1 MRIVLLGA
9 PGCGKGTQAKLMA
22 EKYRVPQISSGELLR
37 QAVSEKTDLG
47 KRVESIMASGE
58 LVSDDIATDAVTE
71 RLRSNQSKRGFV
83 LDGFPRTIPQAQQ
96 LDTRLGWMN
105 RPLQLALYFSLD
117 PAVVVKRT
125 LGRLECAKCG
135 ASYNRYF
142 SPPAKRG
149 ICEDCGSKE
158 LVQRPDDHQHAVR
171 ARLDAY
177 DRDTAPLITYFK
189 AQHKLRTV
197 EGEGDIQD
205 IFKRICEIVDTEI
218 RPLETK
224 VIAIETGREYRSD
237 AVTLISGR
245 KVVRK
250 DSRADND
257 KAVGQAKQ
265 RLSARDSKKAA
276 EKKVAKKKVVKKKA
290 AEKKVAKKKVVK
302 RRSPR
307 RKSLRKKLPRRRS
320 PRRKSLRK
328 KLPRRRSPR
337 RKSLRKKLP
346 RRKPSRQ
353 KSWYGNLRPKNAHT
367 RADKP

>member
-22 EKYRVPQISSGELLR
+22 GKYRVPQISSGELLR
-37 QAVSEKTDLG
+37 QAVSEKTELG

-71 RLRSNQSKRGFV
+71 RLRSNESKRGFV

-149 ICEDCGSKE
+149 ICEHCGSKE
-158 LVQRPDDHQHAVR
+158 LVQRPDDRQHAVR

-177 DRDTAPLITYFK
+177 EQDTAPLITYFR

-205 IFKRICEIVDTEI
+205 IFGRICEIVDTEI

-237 AVTLISGR
+237 ALTLISGGKVER
-245 KVVRK
+245 RGFAGDSQKAAGKNVAKKKVVRK
-250 DSRADND
+250 
-257 KAVGQAKQ
+257 KAAGKEVAKKKVV
-265 RLSARDSKKAA
+265 RKKAA
-276 EKKVAKKKVVKKKA
+276 QKEVAKKKVVKKKI
-290 AEKKVAKKKVVK
+290 VV
-302 RRSPR
+302 
-307 RKSLRKKLPRRRS
+307 RKSASKKRTRK
-320 PRRKSLRK
+320 
-328 KLPRRRSPR
+328 
-337 RKSLRKKLP
+337 
-346 RRKPSRQ
+346 
-353 KSWYGNLRPKNAHT
+353 G
-367 RADKP
+367 

>member
-22 EKYRVPQISSGELLR
+22 GKYRVPQISSGELLR
-37 QAVSEKTDLG
+37 QAVSEKTELG
-47 KRVESIMASGE
+47 KRVESIMESGE
-58 LVSDDIATDAVTE
+58 LVSDDIVTDAVTE
-71 RLRSNQSKRGFV
+71 QLRSNESKRGFV

-149 ICEDCGSKE
+149 ICEHCGSKE
-158 LVQRPDDHQHAVR
+158 LVQRPDDRQHAVR

-177 DRDTAPLITYFK
+177 ERDTAPLITYFK

-205 IFKRICEIVDTEI
+205 IFRRICEIVDTEI

-237 AVTLISGR
+237 ALTLISGGKVER
-245 KVVRK
+245 REFAGDSQKAVQKEVAKKKVVGQVKLRLVAV
-250 DSRADND
+250 DSQKPA
-257 KAVGQAKQ
+257 G
-265 RLSARDSKKAA
+265 
-276 EKKVAKKKVVKKKA
+276 KKVAKKKVVKKKA
-290 AEKKVAKKKVVK
+290 AGKKVAKKKVVK
-302 RRSPR
+302 KKIVI
-307 RKSLRKKLPRRRS
+307 RKSATK
-320 PRRKSLRK
+320 
-328 KLPRRRSPR
+328 
-337 RKSLRKKLP
+337 
-346 RRKPSRQ
+346 
-353 KSWYGNLRPKNAHT
+353 
-367 RADKP
+367 

>member
-71 RLRSNQSKRGFV
+71 RLRSNESKRGFV

-105 RPLQLALYFSLD
+105 RPLQLALYFSLN

-149 ICEDCGSKE
+149 ICEHCGSKE

-205 IFKRICEIVDTEI
+205 IFNRICEIVDTEI

-237 AVTLISGR
+237 AVTLISGG

-257 KAVGQAKQ
+257 KAVGQAKR
-265 RLSARDSKKAA
+265 RLSARDSKKAV
-276 EKKVAKKKVVKKKA
+276 EKKVVKKKVVKKKA

-302 RRSPR
+302 KKAAKEKAVKTKVVV
-307 RKSLRKKLPRRRS
+307 RKSATKKRTH
-320 PRRKSLRK
+320 K
-328 KLPRRRSPR
+328 
-337 RKSLRKKLP
+337 
-346 RRKPSRQ
+346 
-353 KSWYGNLRPKNAHT
+353 G
-367 RADKP
+367 